1 MSKPRGIME
10 DHTDYVRHQV
20 ERLTPSS
27 AGVEFHLKLT
37 QDVVARMA
45 RNSALTKTWCATLVA
60 AIMVL
65 VARTEVPMYL
75 WVAVVPIVLLCFV
88 DTRYLA
94 QERAFRR
101 SYNEFVKQL
110 HRQELDQTAL
120 FIIGSRVSAK
130 ENWSALGSWSVLP
143 FYTGMTVAVVG
154 MFVMMSLCLTGW

>member
-65 VARTEVPMYL
+65 VARTEVPIYL

-88 DTRYLA
+88 DTKPIPRWDVHFGGL
-94 QERAFRR
+94 EDDLKD
-101 SYNEFVKQL
+101 S
-110 HRQELDQTAL
+110 TAL
-120 FIIGSRVSAK
+120 HLTFTSQLGATDSA
-130 ENWSALGSWSVLP
+130 V
-143 FYTGMTVAVVG
+143 
-154 MFVMMSLCLTGW
+154 

>member
-1 MSKPRGIME
+1 ME
-10 DHTDYVRHQV
+10 NPTDGVQHLV

-27 AGVEFHLKLT
+27 AGVECHLKLT
-37 QDVVARMA
+37 QDVISRMA

-65 VARTEVPMYL
+65 VARTEVPIYL

-94 QERAFRR
+94 QEKAFRR

-110 HRQELDQTAL
+110 HRHELDQTAL
-120 FIIGSRVSAK
+120 FVIGSDVTTK
-130 ENWSALGSWSVLP
+130 ENWSAFGSWSVWP
-143 FYTGMTVAVVG
+143 FYAGMGVAVAVL
-154 MFVMMSLCLTGW
+154 FVMMSLCLTGW